1 MLKLVTVLLS
11 VVIAGWSVES
21 KAEDTMVYNL
31 DGNSIRLYATTCT
44 YTSVLSLI
52 RDDIKATR
60 EFMKASVLWKG
71 KLFEACWTV
80 SSPTEVIILD
90 QDGDSG
96 FIPFNRVVKEQTG

>member
-1 MLKLVTVLLS
+1 MFKRAVVLFC
-11 VVIAGWSVES
+11 VVIAVWSVES

-31 DGNSIRLYATTCT
+31 NGNSIRLYATACM

-52 RDDIKATR
+52 REDIKATR
-60 EFMKASVLWKG
+60 ELMKASVLWQG
-71 KLFEACWTV
+71 RLVEACWAV

-96 FIPFNRVVKEQTG
+96 FIPFNRFVKEQTG